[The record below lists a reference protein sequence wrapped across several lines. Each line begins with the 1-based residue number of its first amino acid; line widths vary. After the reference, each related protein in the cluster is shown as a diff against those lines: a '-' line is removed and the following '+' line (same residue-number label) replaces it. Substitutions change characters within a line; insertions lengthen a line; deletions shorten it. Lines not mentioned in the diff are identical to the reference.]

1 MNLHRTTS
9 GKNRPGRTIYLP
21 LLTFFLCVLSPSLG
35 WSQTQETADWFQFRG
50 PQRNGVSLERELLAE
65 WPEGGPK
72 NVWTVTGIGKG
83 YASPVVVN
91 GTLYI
96 TGDIGDD
103 LVISAFSLDG
113 KKKWSVKNGKA
124 WKASYPGAR
133 ASCLVEADRL
143 YHMNAYGRAVCLDTA
158 DGREI
163 WAVDTLERFGARNV
177 TWGISECLLLDG
189 ERLIVTPGGEKSLT
203 GALDKRTGETVWAG
217 EPLLFLKKEGM
228 GGTPIENP
236 KEVADQAGYAS
247 PVLLEVGEKRL
258 IAGCTSR
265 HFYCVDAAN
274 GKIVW
279 KQLVPAPYEVIGAMP
294 VALGDSLVFSSP
306 DQFGSECFRVSV
318 EGEKVRFDSLW
329 KNDVDNCHGALV
341 AVNGRL
347 YGSGYKRFKPW
358 ACMDVESGK
367 ILYSRA
373 DLPIGSV
380 IWADNRLYAL
390 SQKGQMTLLE
400 PTGTEF
406 ATRGQFQFE
415 ARPKSEDAWAHPV
428 IHQGRL
434 YLRYDDRLCCYDIKR
449 N

>member
-1 MNLHRTTS
+1 
-9 GKNRPGRTIYLP
+9 
-21 LLTFFLCVLSPSLG
+21 
-35 WSQTQETADWFQFRG
+35 
-50 PQRNGVSLERELLAE
+50 VSLERGLLAE

-143 YHMNAYGRAVCLDTA
+143 YHMNAHGRAVCLDIA

-189 ERLIVTPGGEKSLT
+189 ERVIVTPGGEKSLT

-247 PVLLEVGEKRL
+247 PVLLAVGGKRL

-306 DQFGSECFRVSV
+306 DQFGSECSGSV
-318 EGEKVRFDSLW
+318 EGEKVRSILSGKTMWTIVTALW
-329 KNDVDNCHGALV
+329 GCQRAPVWIGIQT
-341 AVNGRL
+341 
-347 YGSGYKRFKPW
+347 FKPW
-358 ACMDVESGK
+358 ACIDVESGR

-380 IWADNRLYAL
+380 IWADNRCMLC
-390 SQKGQMTLLE
+390 
-400 PTGTEF
+400 
-406 ATRGQFQFE
+406 
-415 ARPKSEDAWAHPV
+415 
-428 IHQGRL
+428 
-434 YLRYDDRLCCYDIKR
+434 LRRDK
-449 N
+449 

>member
-1 MNLHRTTS
+1 LGTICLSLFIYFLFAQDPFSGWCQTS
-9 GKNRPGRTIYLP
+9 ANT
-21 LLTFFLCVLSPSLG
+21 
-35 WSQTQETADWFQFRG
+35 DWYQFRG
-50 PQRNGVSLERELLAE
+50 PQRNGVSTEQGLLGE

-72 NVWTVTGIGKG
+72 IAWTATGIGKG
-83 YASPVVVN
+83 YSSPIIAD
-91 GTLYI
+91 GALYI
-96 TGDIGDD
+96 TGDVGDD
-103 LVISAFSLDG
+103 LVISAFLLDG
-113 KKKWSVKNGKA
+113 QKKWSVKNGKA

-133 ASCLVEADRL
+133 ASCLYEAGRL
-143 YHMNAYGRAVCLDTA
+143 YHMNAHGRAVCLDAA

-189 ERLIVTPGGEKSLT
+189 DRLIVIPGGEKALAA
-203 GALDKRTGETVWAG
+203 ALDKRTGETVWTG
-217 EPLLFLKKEGM
+217 EPLRFVKKEGM

-236 KEVADQAGYAS
+236 KEVEDQSGYAS
-247 PVLLEVGEKRL
+247 PVLLEVGGKRL

-294 VALGDSLVFSSP
+294 VVMGDRIVFSSP
-306 DQFGSECFRVSV
+306 DQFGSECFRVRM
-318 EGEKVRFDSLW
+318 EGEKILFDSLW

-341 AVNGRL
+341 AVQGRI

-358 ACMDVESGK
+358 ACVDAESGK
-367 ILYSRA
+367 VLYSKD

-380 IWADNRLYAL
+380 IWAENRLYAL
-390 SQKGQMTLLE
+390 CQKGQMALLE
-400 PTGTEF
+400 PTDAGF
-406 ATRGQFQFE
+406 VTRGQFQFE

-434 YLRYDDRLCCYDIKR
+434 YLRYDDRLCSYDVKK